1 MNTPCDERP
10 FRVVGI
16 DPGTDTIGFSI
27 LDLYLSSGRIVVAN
41 SETIALSKL
50 LSNWRNEENT
60 HGARTARLMALEER
74 LFIYFEV
81 NQIHAVCAESPF
93 LRKFPQTFAALTECI
108 SYIRR
113 AVMAF
118 DRYMPLELVDPPT
131 AKKAVGVHVKKGVT
145 KDDVKTAIR
154 KLGLEFADGVDLEA
168 LDEHSV
174 DSIAVAY
181 HQALIYKAQI
191 PTSS

>member
-1 MNTPCDERP
+1 MTTPCEERP

-27 LDLYLSSGRIVVAN
+27 LDLYLSSGRIVVAS

-50 LSNWRNEENT
+50 LSNWRNEET
-60 HGARTARLMALEER
+60 IHGARTARLMALEER
-74 LFIYFEV
+74 LFIYFET

-93 LRKFPQTFAALTECI
+93 LRKFPQTFAALTECM

-118 DRYMPLELVDPPT
+118 DRYMPLDVVDPPT
-131 AKKAVGVHVKKGVT
+131 AKKAVGMLIKKGAT
-145 KDDVKTAIR
+145 KEDVKNAIR
-154 KLGLEFADGVDLEA
+154 KLGLEFADGVDFEA

-191 PTSS
+191 PT